1 MNNSETKSNKTTTY
15 IIIFIIIFSY
25 YMCSFYSSIGGILM
39 YINRTSTTTSTT
51 NTPTTNLVT
60 QGPITN
66 APIRIKT
73 STEYNINAE
82 NAVANYEI
90 YKYFKVYFEA
100 NTYLQEKCNS
110 NLDFQSDWTMFYPA
124 YLDDEPHDKNSH
136 TVSFSILT
144 TRDDINSSNKPSTYI
159 NSNNTYAIKA
169 FNDHKAE
176 GESKPFW
183 DPTTL
188 YLMSCSYFD
197 QPFFVGTSSTTPSN
211 FTSLSINGLKA
222 FQWKINVE
230 TNTTFSVQKPSNSID
245 HQNKYLCNNNGS
257 NMFEYGEYAD
267 RIIFTIVT

>member
-1 MNNSETKSNKTTTY
+1 
-15 IIIFIIIFSY
+15 
-25 YMCSFYSSIGGILM
+25 
-39 YINRTSTTTSTT
+39 
-51 NTPTTNLVT
+51 
-60 QGPITN
+60 
-66 APIRIKT
+66 
-73 STEYNINAE
+73 YNINAE
-82 NAVANYEI
+82 NAVANCEI
-90 YKYFKVYFEA
+90 CKYFKVHYQA
-100 NTYLQEKCNS
+100 NTYEQENCNS
-110 NLDFQSDWTMFYPA
+110 NLDFQSDWTTFYPA
-124 YLDDEPHDKNSH
+124 HLDTMPHDEYSH

-169 FNDHKAE
+169 FNDF
-176 GESKPFW
+176 KPAGSSTPW

-197 QPFFVGTSSTTPSN
+197 QPFFVGTNSTTPSN

-245 HQNKYLCNNNGS
+245 HQNKYLCLYSTTGTR
-257 NMFEYGEYAD
+257 FKYGEYAD